1 MKTIGYHPIPPT
13 SKILLPKNS
22 ISITFHI
29 YIYNHIYLSILFG
42 AFTTATPC
50 RRLHWCIRAWTS
62 MDRAAPFNLEQPS
75 RNSSMLTCDCTTGRH
90 QLVKV
95 WKLWGVICVTFF
107 AKTQLFMVLHS
118 FVPKRQWSGDLFI
131 GDFTQLFEAPRCPQP
146 FQTNWNQWATW
157 GNPPSFHSSE
167 SHSNGPRY
175 PKILPANGYGTC
187 WWEVVNDLHL
197 FCHVR

>member
-1 MKTIGYHPIPPT
+1 
-13 SKILLPKNS
+13 
-22 ISITFHI
+22 
-29 YIYNHIYLSILFG
+29 
-42 AFTTATPC
+42 
-50 RRLHWCIRAWTS
+50 

-95 WKLWGVICVTFF
+95 WKLCGVICVTFF
-107 AKTQLFMVLHS
+107 GKTQLFMVLHS

-157 GNPPSFHSSE
+157 GNPHVFTAVNRIQMAPDIQRSSQPMVME
-167 SHSNGPRY
+167 HVDGKSST
-175 PKILPANGYGTC
+175 TC
-187 WWEVVNDLHL
+187 TFFVMSDSGMVFKLSPD
-197 FCHVR
+197 F